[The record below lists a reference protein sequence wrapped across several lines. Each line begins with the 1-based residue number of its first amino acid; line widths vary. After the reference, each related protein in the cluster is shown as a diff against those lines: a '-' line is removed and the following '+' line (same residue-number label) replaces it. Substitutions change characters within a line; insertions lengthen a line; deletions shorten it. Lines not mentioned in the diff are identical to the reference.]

1 MIFDEAT
8 LRKLNTLSLVAR
20 QVRSGAFKGE
30 RRSSKRGSSIEFADY
45 RDYVSGDDLRRVDWN
60 VYARLD
66 RPYIKLLEDEE
77 DLAVHILLDA
87 SNSMDWGQGDEHKF
101 TYARR
106 LAAGLGSMALSTGDR
121 LKIEVLVASG
131 MANSYGPA
139 RGGHHLMK
147 ALSFLESLETSGSTD
162 INASLHNFSLARQRP
177 GLVVLIS
184 DLFSP
189 NGYESGVS
197 ALQSRGHE
205 VVLIHVLAQDELDPH
220 LAGDLQ
226 LIDVET
232 GAKQEISLDNNLRR
246 KYSQRVTA
254 WQDDIQAYCRSR
266 GVHYLP
272 LSTAHPWERFLLYD
286 LRAAG
291 VVQ

>member
-1 MIFDEAT
+1 M
-8 LRKLNTLSLVAR
+8 AR
-20 QVRSGAFKGE
+20 QVRTGAFKGE
-30 RRSSKRGSSIEFADY
+30 RRSSKRGTSIEFADY
-45 RDYVSGDDLRRVDWN
+45 RNYVSGDDLRRVDWN

-87 SNSMDWGQGDEHKF
+87 SDSMDWGKDDEHKF
-101 TYARR
+101 SYARR
-106 LAAGLGSMALSTGDR
+106 LAAGLGSVALSTGDR
-121 LKIEVLVASG
+121 LKIEVL
-131 MANSYGPA
+131 MATGKAQSYGPA

-147 ALSFLESLETSGSTD
+147 ALAFLENLETSGSTD
-162 INASLHNFSLARQRP
+162 INASLRNFSLARQRP

-189 NGYESGVS
+189 SGYESGLS

-205 VVLIHVLAQDELDPH
+205 VVVLHTLAKDELEPH

-232 GAKQEISLDNNLRR
+232 GAKQEISLDNGLRR
-246 KYSQRVTA
+246 QYVQRVTA
-254 WQDDIQAYCRSR
+254 WQDDIRAYCRSR

-272 LSTAHPWERFLLYD
+272 LSTSEPWERFILQD
-286 LRAAG
+286 MRAAG